1 MSPEPLTLKRILVPI
16 DFSDPA
22 TTALRQAAM
31 LGGATGAE
39 ILLLYI
45 IEPIAYPAELGVV
58 VNLESDLEDRAQLEL
73 ERLRDRYLSDY
84 SHCECLVEQ
93 GVPDVEIL
101 EVARRRAVD
110 MIVIGT
116 HGHSGFKHLLLG
128 STAER
133 VVRAARCPVLTV
145 HYPDD

>member
-1 MSPEPLTLKRILVPI
+1 MSPEPLTLQRILVPI

-31 LGGATGAE
+31 LAGVTQAE

-84 SHCECLVEQ
+84 SRCQCLVEQ

-101 EVARRRAVD
+101 ETARRHAVD
-110 MIVIGT
+110 MIVLGT

-133 VVRAARCPVLTV
+133 VVRAAHCPVLTV
-145 HYPDD
+145 RYPDD